1 MLRAASHHETKTC
14 GGAHRRK
21 HEPGRMR
28 SFGGKSAGTG
38 RRQMRTTI
46 IKTAEPSAFVHLTAA
61 SGIGLSP
68 FVLDPPAVL
77 RATGHLRLV
86 HSVSN
91 DRSAAPQRR
100 AS

>member
-1 MLRAASHHETKTC
+1 
-14 GGAHRRK
+14 
-21 HEPGRMR
+21 MR

-61 SGIGLSP
+61 SGIGVSP
-68 FVLDPPAVL
+68 FVLDAPAIA

-91 DRSAAPQRR
+91 DRSAEPQRR